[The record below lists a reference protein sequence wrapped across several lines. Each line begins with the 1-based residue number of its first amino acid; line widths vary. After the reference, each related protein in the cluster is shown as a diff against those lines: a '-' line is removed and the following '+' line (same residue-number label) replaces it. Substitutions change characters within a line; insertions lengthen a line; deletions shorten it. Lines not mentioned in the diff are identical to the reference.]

1 LIQALNRKDAK
12 DMDIMK
18 ESLELHKKLKGKIA
32 IKNKYNIEDKGDL
45 ALIYTPGV
53 ASACLQIKDHQES
66 AYELTGKQNTV
77 AVISDGTAVLG
88 LGNIGPLAA
97 MPVMEGKCAIF
108 KRFAGIDAIPIV
120 LNTTNTEEIIQTV
133 AAIAPSF
140 GGINLEDI
148 SAPRCFEIERR
159 LNEMLDIPVFH
170 DDQYGTAIV
179 SGAAL
184 LNALKLVGKKIDQI
198 KVVLNGP
205 GSAGLAITNFLTELG
220 VKDMVLCGIDGILEA
235 NDDKLND
242 IQKNY
247 AIKTNPRKI
256 KGLLKDALE
265 GADVFIGVS
274 AGGVLKKDMVR
285 VMAKDAIVFAMA
297 NPIPEI
303 SREDA
308 LDAGVR
314 VYGAGISN
322 TPNQINNALVFPGI
336 FKGALQS
343 RVQDIDM
350 HMKITAC
357 KALAAIIPENEL
369 HEDNII
375 PDVFNEKVA
384 VAISQAI
391 KKDVSAT

>member
-1 LIQALNRKDAK
+1 
-12 DMDIMK
+12 MDIMK

-32 IKNKYNIEDKGDL
+32 IKNKYNIEDKSDL

-77 AVISDGTAVLG
+77 AVVSDGTAVLG

-120 LNTTNTEEIIQTV
+120 LNTTDTEEIIQTV

-184 LNALKLVGKKIDQI
+184 LNGLKLVGKKIDQI

-235 NDDKLND
+235 TDDKLND

-247 AIKTNPRKI
+247 ANKTNPRKI

-308 LDAGVR
+308 LDAGAR

-357 KALAAIIPENEL
+357 KALASIIPENEL

-391 KKDVSAT
+391 KKDVSAK

>member
-1 LIQALNRKDAK
+1 
-12 DMDIMK
+12 MDIMK

-120 LNTTNTEEIIQTV
+120 LNTTDTEEIIQTV

-235 NDDKLND
+235 TDNKLND

-247 AIKTNPRKI
+247 ANKTNPRKI

-308 LDAGVR
+308 LDAGAR

-357 KALAAIIPENEL
+357 KALASIIPENEL

-391 KKDVSAT
+391 KKDVSAK